1 MPSASI
7 AAKPPIHPG
16 ITRCPNQSSILM
28 FILLPLLF
36 IWSRAPM
43 RYGAMSKSLILG
55 CFSFAALTIWSGGSF
70 IEPVNRVLASDNWDA
85 EEGEIE
91 DPRGDGSLPRVREGT
106 RIGATKGKFS
116 RVGRRWIFEIE
127 LESQASDPAMNANAP
142 SSTPDPTSSTS
153 YGNKSANADQTKL
166 RYRVLENLTLQRV
179 VDAIA
184 QDPNDVRWT
193 ASGVLTEFEGENWLL
208 LSTVFRAPQS
218 TEAAPYPAA
227 STSQQPPTAK

>member
-1 MPSASI
+1 
-7 AAKPPIHPG
+7 
-16 ITRCPNQSSILM
+16 M

-55 CFSFAALTIWSGGSF
+55 CFSFAALTIWSSGPF
-70 IEPVNRVLASDNWDA
+70 IEPVNPVLASDNWDS
-85 EEGEIE
+85 EVGEIE
-91 DPRGDGSLPRVREGT
+91 DPRGEGNSPRLREGT

-127 LESQASDPAMNANAP
+127 LESQTSDPATNANAP
-142 SSTPDPTSSTS
+142 SSTADPTRSAASGS
-153 YGNKSANADQTKL
+153 KPANADQATL

-208 LSTVFRAPQS
+208 LSTVFRAHQS
-218 TEAAPYPAA
+218 TEASPYPAA
-227 STSQQPPTAK
+227 STSQPPPTAK

>member
-7 AAKPPIHPG
+7 AAKLPIHPG
-16 ITRCPNQSSILM
+16 INRCPNESSIPM

-55 CFSFAALTIWSGGSF
+55 CFSFAALTIWSSGPF
-70 IEPVNRVLASDNWDA
+70 VEPVNCALASDNWD
-85 EEGEIE
+85 GEVGE
-91 DPRGDGSLPRVREGT
+91 VENPRGDGNSPRLREGT
-106 RIGATKGKFS
+106 RIGATKGNFS

-127 LESQASDPAMNANAP
+127 LESQASDSVMSANA
-142 SSTPDPTSSTS
+142 SSNTAPQAGSTA
-153 YGNKSANADQTKL
+153 YGNKAANADQAKL

-208 LSTVFRAPQS
+208 LSTVFRAHQS
-218 TEAAPYPAA
+218 TEAASYPAT